1 MDQKVQTQQKET
13 ILVNGYAYP
22 SIAPETLNAWLP
34 DLTFVSTFSYG
45 FTKDGALIDLEDET
59 ITEPARTAGV
69 EALMVLTP
77 LDSQGVFS
85 NELVKALLENIEAQ
99 EQLIENILSTVKR
112 KGLFGVDFDF
122 EYVFP
127 ENRDSYTDLVRR
139 ARERLNTEGYLVTVA
154 LAPKTSAD
162 QEGLLYQ
169 GHDYGGMGQAA
180 NLALLMTYEWGYTY
194 GPPMAVAPLNQVRR
208 VIEYG
213 LTEIPAD
220 QILMGMPNYGYDWKL
235 PFIRGESRAEK
246 ISNDEAVAR
255 AARYGAEIQF
265 DELAQSPY
273 YYYMDENGIQ
283 HVVWFE
289 DARSW
294 RAKLQLVAEYGLAGI
309 SFWNIMDVFAAGAQ
323 VLREM
328 YDIAKV

>member
-1 MDQKVQTQQKET
+1 
-13 ILVNGYAYP
+13 
-22 SIAPETLNAWLP
+22 
-34 DLTFVSTFSYG
+34 
-45 FTKDGALIDLEDET
+45 
-59 ITEPARTAGV
+59 
-69 EALMVLTP
+69 
-77 LDSQGVFS
+77 
-85 NELVKALLENIEAQ
+85 
-99 EQLIENILSTVKR
+99 
-112 KGLFGVDFDF
+112 
-122 EYVFP
+122 
-127 ENRDSYTDLVRR
+127 
-139 ARERLNTEGYLVTVA
+139 
-154 LAPKTSAD
+154 
-162 QEGLLYQ
+162 
-169 GHDYGGMGQAA
+169 
-180 NLALLMTYEWGYTY
+180 
-194 GPPMAVAPLNQVRR
+194 MAVAPLNQVRR

-265 DELAQSPY
+265 DEPAQSPY
-273 YYYMDENGIQ
+273 YYYTDENGTQ

>member
-1 MDQKVQTQQKET
+1 
-13 ILVNGYAYP
+13 
-22 SIAPETLNAWLP
+22 
-34 DLTFVSTFSYG
+34 
-45 FTKDGALIDLEDET
+45 
-59 ITEPARTAGV
+59 
-69 EALMVLTP
+69 MVLTP

-180 NLALLMTYEWGYTY
+180 NLALLMTYE
-194 GPPMAVAPLNQVRR
+194 PV
-208 VIEYG
+208 
-213 LTEIPAD
+213 
-220 QILMGMPNYGYDWKL
+220 
-235 PFIRGESRAEK
+235 
-246 ISNDEAVAR
+246 
-255 AARYGAEIQF
+255 
-265 DELAQSPY
+265 
-273 YYYMDENGIQ
+273 
-283 HVVWFE
+283 
-289 DARSW
+289 
-294 RAKLQLVAEYGLAGI
+294 
-309 SFWNIMDVFAAGAQ
+309 
-323 VLREM
+323 
-328 YDIAKV
+328 